1 MIKKGNIIINKITG
15 IILIITL
22 TFTNF
27 ILLGVVAG
35 KGIVSYAV
43 DNLERQNSNTQ
54 HENVKFDAYF
64 LKDGNKTHYLT
75 LNTQQTSK
83 LYFALN
89 IMNNGY
95 FKEGSI
101 ELRNAN
107 YEIVG
112 ILETSEIMQKIEENK
127 ITLKQINYGTEA
139 IVDMPI
145 GIEIGNEFILENINK
160 ESSLVLKG
168 IYITEEGEE
177 IEIEKEIKINVIW
190 TSQNELTVT
199 NQISKYKIYEDSKK
213 VLVQEEIKIKQE
225 IKSLPIAKTEIE
237 IEVPKYEGKEPEE
250 IIVQANKIGL
260 TKGEEYETIEFS
272 KENWEYERETGKIKI
287 KVENKE
293 KNGKVWSGLGEDKY
307 IVTYIYI

>member
-127 ITLKQINYGTEA
+127 ITLKQINY
-139 IVDMPI
+139 
-145 GIEIGNEFILENINK
+145 
-160 ESSLVLKG
+160 
-168 IYITEEGEE
+168 
-177 IEIEKEIKINVIW
+177 
-190 TSQNELTVT
+190 
-199 NQISKYKIYEDSKK
+199 
-213 VLVQEEIKIKQE
+213 
-225 IKSLPIAKTEIE
+225 
-237 IEVPKYEGKEPEE
+237 
-250 IIVQANKIGL
+250 
-260 TKGEEYETIEFS
+260 
-272 KENWEYERETGKIKI
+272 
-287 KVENKE
+287 
-293 KNGKVWSGLGEDKY
+293 
-307 IVTYIYI
+307 